1 MLPSLQQSAGQFATT
16 QLRSMLDDIET
27 RRREDDD
34 KAKGREREDKV
45 VGTTQDASTAAAN
58 EKINAYFFGALK
70 IDPDPF
76 ATLVARFSDALG
88 LAQHADE
95 SSRDFARRLSDAV
108 TMLGFAKADSRGQ
121 PVKISLET
129 LGVAA
134 NDVIAV
140 LRDGVNGSTDAM
152 AALAARVAGGAGL
165 TGEEEDFE
173 ARLSAALMETRAAL
187 PKSVAAL
194 EKATGLTEL
203 GLSAQDMIAAIANP
217 WSDAGLKVKDAL
229 AERAEGERSMTRE
242 MRKVIQRLEDVADP
256 KTLEELQEERTK
268 SEPGRIEDE
277 ETKAEREQ
285 KIQDLKASEKLED
298 VQDLQDAVKEHL
310 DETGEAV
317 PGEEATT
324 AAEGSLELIQILA
337 AVPSGGDRMTTEP
350 SSGEDNAGVEPDA
363 TGQTAEALSEALP
376 EANREEMAAQLED
389 FERQE
394 RTGALDPILVLP
406 VDEIGIYELL
416 RREAA

>member
-1 MLPSLQQSAGQFATT
+1 MLPPLQSSVGQFATT
-16 QLRSMLDDIET
+16 QLGSMLENIEA
-27 RRREDDD
+27 RRREEDD

-45 VGTTQDASTAAAN
+45 VATSPDPPTVAAN

-88 LAQHADE
+88 LTQQADE

-108 TMLGFAKADSRGQ
+108 TMLGFSKTDSLGQ
-121 PVKISLET
+121 PVKITLESLDVT
-129 LGVAA
+129 ADG
-134 NDVIAV
+134 VIAV
-140 LRDGVNGSTDAM
+140 LRDGANGSTDPM
-152 AALAARVAGGAGL
+152 AALAARVAEGAGL

-173 ARLSAALMETRAAL
+173 AQLSTALAETRLAL
-187 PKSVAAL
+187 PKSVTAL
-194 EKATGLTEL
+194 EEATGLAEL
-203 GLSAQDMIAAIANP
+203 GLSAEDMIAAIANP
-217 WSDAGLKVKDAL
+217 WSDTGLKVKNAL
-229 AERAEGERSMTRE
+229 SEKVEGERSMTRE

-256 KTLEELQEERTK
+256 KTLEELKQARTK

-285 KIQDLKASEKLED
+285 KIQDLEASEKLED
-298 VQDLQDAVKEHL
+298 VQDLQEAVKEHL
-310 DETGEAV
+310 DGAEEAE
-317 PGEEATT
+317 PGEEPKTP
-324 AAEGSLELIQILA
+324 AEGSIELIQILA
-337 AVPSGGDRMTTEP
+337 AVPSGNEKATDEL
-350 SSGEDNAGVEPDA
+350 SGEAKAGAEADA
-363 TGQTAEALSEALP
+363 AGQTAEGLSEADG
-376 EANREEMAAQLED
+376 EGAAAPLED
-389 FERQE
+389 IERQE

>member
-1 MLPSLQQSAGQFATT
+1 MLPPLQQSAGQFATT
-16 QLRSMLDDIET
+16 QLGSMLENIEA
-27 RRREDDD
+27 RRREEDD
-34 KAKGREREDKV
+34 KAKGRERNDAV
-45 VGTTQDASTAAAN
+45 VDATPDRPTAAAN

-88 LAQHADE
+88 LTQQADE

-108 TMLGFAKADSRGQ
+108 TMLGLAKTDSRGQ
-121 PVKISLET
+121 PVKITLET
-129 LGVAA
+129 LDVTAD
-134 NDVIAV
+134 DVIAV
-140 LRDGVNGSTDAM
+140 LRDGANGSTDPM

-173 ARLSAALMETRAAL
+173 AQLSTALTETRLVL

-194 EKATGLTEL
+194 EEATGLAEL

-217 WSDAGLKVKDAL
+217 WSETGLKVKNAL
-229 AERAEGERSMTRE
+229 SEKVEGERSMTRE

-256 KTLEELQEERTK
+256 KTLEELKQGRTK

-277 ETKAEREQ
+277 ETRTEREQ
-285 KIQDLKASEKLED
+285 KILDLGASEKLED
-298 VQDLQDAVKEHL
+298 VQDLQEAVKEHL
-310 DETGEAV
+310 DGA
-317 PGEEATT
+317 EEAEPGAEPKTP
-324 AAEGSLELIQILA
+324 AEGSIELIQILA
-337 AVPSGGDRMTTEP
+337 AVPSGDGNAPDELSGDGKAGAE
-350 SSGEDNAGVEPDA
+350 AGV
-363 TGQTAEALSEALP
+363 TGRPAERLSEAAG
-376 EANREEMAAQLED
+376 EAAATSLED
-389 FERQE
+389 IERQE
-394 RTGALDPILVLP
+394 RTGALDPVLVLP